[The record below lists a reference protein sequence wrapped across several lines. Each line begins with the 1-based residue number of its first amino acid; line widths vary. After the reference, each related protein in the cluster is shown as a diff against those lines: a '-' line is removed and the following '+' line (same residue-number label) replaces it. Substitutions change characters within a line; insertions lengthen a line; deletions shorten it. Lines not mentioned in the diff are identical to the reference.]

1 MNEFSVK
8 PSKMANEDMNKSF
21 AVMEAEME
29 AEAEAEA
36 EKLAAGK
43 KKVLQKL
50 RTEKRQE
57 AVKNG
62 ARTGAGK
69 LLSLTEQDEDRQIYH
84 QVSNLQA
91 SPNVMIRAGKA
102 LNKMLRMQTLF
113 PIFLHSQFYFHPVS
127 AQTTRNVQKNQLGN
141 VNLHDSSA
149 AAMQSMQFDQLN
161 STCPPWMSN
170 LVSQLLSS

>member
-29 AEAEAEA
+29 AEAEAE
-36 EKLAAGK
+36 KLAAGK

-50 RTEKRQE
+50 RTEKGQE

-69 LLSLTEQDEDRQIYH
+69 LLSLTEQDEDRQIYQVRKL
-84 QVSNLQA
+84 QVS
-91 SPNVMIRAGKA
+91 SNV
-102 LNKMLRMQTLF
+102 
-113 PIFLHSQFYFHPVS
+113 
-127 AQTTRNVQKNQLGN
+127 
-141 VNLHDSSA
+141 
-149 AAMQSMQFDQLN
+149 
-161 STCPPWMSN
+161 
-170 LVSQLLSS
+170 